1 MNISLRRAAALQNS
15 IHDAIREL
23 RLVRSIKLNEFQAAE
38 PQLLQ
43 AGVDHRV
50 GLRTRSSL
58 MWVLYQIRQA
68 VGRANAAA
76 GIGDRLAQVALL
88 DKEIQFYS
96 ELAGCQAREGA
107 EVVAGRLDKIRNSP
121 AETSYYR
128 ESVVESSVFEV
139 QDIQEFRKLVSE
151 HRRARQNLQ
160 DQILAL
166 NVCTEITLEDEAVQ
180 ILQSA
185 KLL

>member
-1 MNISLRRAAALQNS
+1 MNISLRRAAALQAS
-15 IHDAIREL
+15 IHDAIREI
-23 RLVRSIKLNEFQAAE
+23 RLVRSIRLNEFQAAE

-43 AGVDHRV
+43 ACANHRT
-50 GLRTRSSL
+50 GLQTRSQL
-58 MWVLYQIRQA
+58 MGVLYQIRQA
-68 VGRANAAA
+68 VGQANAAA

-107 EVVAGRLDKIRNSP
+107 EVVAGRLDKIRNSS
-121 AETSYYR
+121 AESSFYR
-128 ESVVESSVFEV
+128 EPVVESSVFDA
-139 QDIQEFRKLVSE
+139 QDIQEFRKLVTE

-160 DQILAL
+160 DQILEL
-166 NVCTEITLEDEAVQ
+166 NVRTEITLEDEAVQ